1 MITIV
6 TLARSY
12 LIILAATKRIT
23 ITITI
28 TTTAHAIV
36 LSVASIITTLIALKM
51 TTITKTTV
59 IF

>member
-12 LIILAATKRIT
+12 LIILAATKR